1 MREKEILKMA
11 KKGYVF
17 TKEVREKNINTSYLT
32 KLVKEKKLARV
43 ARGYYVLID
52 SVPDNFYIILS
63 KCRKAVFSHAT
74 ALYLHNYSERCPLI
88 YDVTVPYG
96 YGNCYKNS
104 NNIDIHYR
112 KPENINIG
120 LVEMRSPFGLKIK
133 VFKLERTI
141 CDIIKDKSKMDI
153 EIFTNALKMY
163 AESPQKD
170 LNKLM
175 KYAVKLNIEQKVRNY
190 MEVLL

>member
-133 VFKLERTI
+133 VFNLERTI

-153 EIFTNALKMY
+153 EIFTKALKMY

>member
-1 MREKEILKMA
+1 MREKKILKMA

-133 VFKLERTI
+133 VFNLERTI

>member
-88 YDVTVPYG
+88 YDVTVPYD

-133 VFKLERTI
+133 VFNLERTI
-141 CDIIKDKSKMDI
+141 CDIIKDKSKMEI
-153 EIFTNALKMY
+153 EIFIKVLKM
-163 AESPQKD
+163 
-170 LNKLM
+170 
-175 KYAVKLNIEQKVRNY
+175 
-190 MEVLL
+190 

>member
-96 YGNCYKNS
+96 YGNSYKNS

-133 VFKLERTI
+133 VFNLERTI

>member
-133 VFKLERTI
+133 VFNLERTI